1 MRLFMSA
8 LDCGGCYKIDRP
20 LRSCHSKVKFR
31 IGQLSGIQKMGLKI
45 IESYD
50 GSFVL
55 EPEAKAVLLSLLTA
69 ESFLQQVA
77 LQLQC
82 SRLEFT
88 ELLFQPVPYSSETPK
103 GMPAEFEQYHGKSDF
118 AIVNVPPNFMFQA
131 KVFKPS
137 RLCAIYR
144 VFKN

>member
-1 MRLFMSA
+1 
-8 LDCGGCYKIDRP
+8 
-20 LRSCHSKVKFR
+20 
-31 IGQLSGIQKMGLKI
+31 MGLKI

-55 EPEAKAVLLSLLTA
+55 EPEAKAALLSLLTA
-69 ESFLQQVA
+69 DSFLEQIA

-103 GMPAEFEQYHGKSDF
+103 GMPAQFEKYHAKSDF

>member
-1 MRLFMSA
+1 
-8 LDCGGCYKIDRP
+8 
-20 LRSCHSKVKFR
+20 
-31 IGQLSGIQKMGLKI
+31 MGLKI

-50 GSFVL
+50 GSFAL
-55 EPEAKAVLLSLLTA
+55 EPEAKAALFRLLTA
-69 ESFLQQVA
+69 ESFIQQIA

-103 GMPAEFEQYHGKSDF
+103 GMPAEFEKYHGKSDF

-144 VFKN
+144 KQLTVDS